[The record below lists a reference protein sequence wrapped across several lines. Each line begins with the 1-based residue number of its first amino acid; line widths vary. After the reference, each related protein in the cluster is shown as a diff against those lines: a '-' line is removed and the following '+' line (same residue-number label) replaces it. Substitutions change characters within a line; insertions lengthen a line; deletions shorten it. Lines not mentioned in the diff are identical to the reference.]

1 MKIKIRPDGTGAPG
15 SSEWAA
21 MNEWL
26 AELREDDEIE
36 PASEDETGTDSEDE
50 PVRSNYAEPGSDGYA
65 RPGSE
70 SYTTPGSEN
79 NARPARESYTTP
91 GSDGYTTPGSENN
104 AGPARGYTGPR
115 APGDTEPDTSGYV
128 PPARKDES
136 GVTPGAAV
144 PLNGYASRTSA
155 GTRATASAPVR
166 APLRAPARAPVTT
179 PAEAPLVRALIGDEL
194 RTPTAWCE
202 MSSCISWHADRSA
215 LGEADIR
222 ARAIGAG
229 WRIDA
234 LGRLACPRCQQTSS
248 SFRATRPVV
257 PWDRTTAIMMAARAT
272 ARGNHPGGPAAATNG
287 HGTRRPAPGLR

>member
-1 MKIKIRPDGTGAPG
+1 MKIKIRPDGTGVPG

-26 AELREDDEIE
+26 AELREDDETE
-36 PASEDETGTDSEDE
+36 PPSEDETGTNSKDE
-50 PVRSNYAEPGSDGYA
+50 AVRSDYAGSASDGYA
-65 RPGSE
+65 G
-70 SYTTPGSEN
+70 
-79 NARPARESYTTP
+79 P
-91 GSDGYTTPGSENN
+91 GSDSYAGPGSDSYTR
-104 AGPARGYTGPR
+104 PASDSYAWPGRGSTGPR
-115 APGDTEPDTSGYV
+115 AQGGTEPETSGYV
-128 PPARKDES
+128 PPARRDEP
-136 GVTPGAAV
+136 GVTPGAAA
-144 PLNGYASRTSA
+144 PLNGYAPRTSA
-155 GTRATASAPVR
+155 GTRATVSAPLRPPLRPPVR
-166 APLRAPARAPVTT
+166 AGVRA

-234 LGRLACPRCQQTSS
+234 LGRLACPRCQQTSA

-257 PWDRTTAIMMAARAT
+257 PWDRATAITMAARAT
-272 ARGNHPGGPAAATNG
+272 ARGNYPSGPAAATNG
-287 HGTRRPAPGLR
+287 RGTRRPSPGLR

>member
-26 AELREDDEIE
+26 AELREDDETE
-36 PASEDETGTDSEDE
+36 PASEDETGTNSKDE
-50 PVRSNYAEPGSDGYA
+50 AVRSDYAEPTSDGYA
-65 RPGSE
+65 RAASE
-70 SYTTPGSEN
+70 SY
-79 NARPARESYTTP
+79 
-91 GSDGYTTPGSENN
+91 
-104 AGPARGYTGPR
+104 AGPGRGAGGPR
-115 APGDTEPDTSGYV
+115 AQGGTEPDTSGYV
-128 PPARKDES
+128 PPASNDEAR
-136 GVTPGAAV
+136 VTPGAAAR
-144 PLNGYASRTSA
+144 LNRYASRTSA
-155 GTRATASAPVR
+155 GTRATVSAPVR
-166 APLRAPARAPVTT
+166 APLRAPVRAGVPA

-234 LGRLACPRCQQTSS
+234 LGRLACPRCQQTSA

-272 ARGNHPGGPAAATNG
+272 ARGNHPGGPAAGTNG
-287 HGTRRPAPGLR
+287 RGTRRPAPGLR